1 MKSSSDNKERS
12 FLLKGAIILVGLYF
26 IYQSGFNFGF
36 GDKSE
41 APEVASPAVI
51 GESKVVVQVLPE
63 LIKSPEKAE
72 DDFLLMLKAY
82 SESWFAMNLEEETF
96 EEIAGKKKVLEGL
109 NWLMEKRAE
118 SLEVPGELTNAI
130 RRYAGDD
137 EGKIKQIAGFFADKR
152 MISLVREYDGG
163 NWKVSLRYIPEV
175 VSGSAA
181 SAVGSS
187 GEVKEFKL
195 IGVD

>member
-12 FLLKGAIILVGLYF
+12 ILLKGAIILIGLYF

-41 APEVASPAVI
+41 APEVASPTVT
-51 GESKVVVQVLPE
+51 GELKVAAEVLPE
-63 LIKSPEKAE
+63 LIISPEKSE
-72 DDFLLMLKAY
+72 KDFLLMLKAY
-82 SESWFAMNLEEETF
+82 SESWFAMNLETETF
-96 EEIAGKKKVLEGL
+96 EEVSGNKRVLEGL
-109 NWLMEKRAE
+109 NWLMEKRSE
-118 SLEVPGELTNAI
+118 SLEVPGEITSAI
-130 RRYAGDD
+130 RRYARDD
-137 EGKIKQIAGFFADKR
+137 ESKIKTVAGFFADKR

-175 VSGSAA
+175 ASGSASSA
-181 SAVGSS
+181 SGNA
-187 GEVKEFKL
+187 GEIKEFKL